1 MPSSYSTNP
10 PSEALKPGSK
20 IFWMTQRH
28 HIVAIFYDQEERFF
42 VLKNWLISKQRW
54 NYKVITQFEYDAL
67 SKAYIKAEER
77 A

>member
-1 MPSSYSTNP
+1 
-10 PSEALKPGSK
+10 
-20 IFWMTQRH
+20 MTQRH